1 MTKQRKSDSP
11 YYVLWHKRNSSI
23 RKNKSLGKYN
33 EAVSAKAKKLIDDKF
48 ERAQFDFD
56 YAENR
61 YAEDM
66 KLSKI
71 YEEAMK

>member
-1 MTKQRKSDSP
+1 M
-11 YYVLWHKRNSSI
+11 SSA
-23 RKNKSLGKYN
+23 
-33 EAVSAKAKKLIDDKF
+33 EEAKKLIDDKF

-56 YAENR
+56 YAENQ

-71 YEEAMK
+71 YEEAMN